1 MLNDQI
7 FKIKGV
13 GPKVAETL
21 ISAGY
26 DTIEKIANATPEEL
40 SKLKG
45 IGAKTAEKF
54 ITNAKAVL
62 SEVPKTEVPKTE
74 KPKTEKPKTEKPKTE
89 KPKTEKPKTEKPKT
103 EKPKTE
109 KPKKSKPLKQIQRP
123 IVTKKIKAKRT
134 RKAKKK
140 TKPKEI
146 AATYGVLRSILHD
159 RIGRSG
165 NQTAIIKLYDAEFP
179 VDHYVGHKVTIS
191 FGNRIITGKIVRAH
205 GKKKSSDKTLI
216 ARFDKGLSPQ
226 LIESKVLIK

>member
-74 KPKTEKPKTEKPKTE
+74 KPKTEKPK
-89 KPKTEKPKTEKPKT
+89 
-103 EKPKTE
+103 
-109 KPKKSKPLKQIQRP
+109 KSKPLKQIQRP
-123 IVTKKIKAKRT
+123 VVTKKIKAKRT